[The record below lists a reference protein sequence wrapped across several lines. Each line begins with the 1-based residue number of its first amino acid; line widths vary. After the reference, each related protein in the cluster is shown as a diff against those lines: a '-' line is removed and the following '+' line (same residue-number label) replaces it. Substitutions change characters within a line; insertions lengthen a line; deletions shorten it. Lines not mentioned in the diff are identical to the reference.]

1 MVSIILDHNANRYLY
16 GTFIDK
22 RSEFENCEFQ
32 FSFGSVVDLNA
43 NCFVVVGKKHLPNGP

>member
-43 NCFVVVGKKHLPNGP
+43 NYFVVVGKKHLPNGP